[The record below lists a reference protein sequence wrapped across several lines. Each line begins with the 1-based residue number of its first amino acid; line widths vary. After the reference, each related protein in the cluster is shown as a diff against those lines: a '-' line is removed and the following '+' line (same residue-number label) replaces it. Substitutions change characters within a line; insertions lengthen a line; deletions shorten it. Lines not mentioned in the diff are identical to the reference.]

1 MFLRNDSPL
10 HLSSQG
16 ANHTR
21 WRTQLTRLAPSKTL
35 RLRSKCG
42 RIKALTRLRNRSFF
56 VGTLRSIAT
65 FRVSEEKFQISFWQ
79 RFFFLWLRFFLSFW
93 SQQKERNEQN
103 SFLRK
108 DISLTLNMTLRH
120 SEARISG
127 NLASC
132 PRQPR
137 SSRKLTPRASQC
149 SQTLCT
155 FLRTYSFAIEL
166 RKSAINLR
174 ATASSFHGFSSSR
187 LKSSFTG

>member
-10 HLSSQG
+10 HLSSHG
-16 ANHTR
+16 RKPHPLAYSAYTPSTLKDSSPSLKMRADKNHSPDYV
-21 WRTQLTRLAPSKTL
+21 LA
-35 RLRSKCG
+35 
-42 RIKALTRLRNRSFF
+42 A
-56 VGTLRSIAT
+56 
-65 FRVSEEKFQISFWQ
+65 
-79 RFFFLWLRFFLSFW
+79 FFLSLVAFLSFW

-103 SFLRK
+103 SFLHK
-108 DISLTLNMTLRH
+108 DISLTLNMTPRHPANCLALRQRRNGTN
-120 SEARISG
+120 S
-127 NLASC
+127 

-155 FLRTYSFAIEL
+155 FLRTYSFSIEL

>member
-1 MFLRNDSPL
+1 MRADKISHPITK
-10 HLSSQG
+10 SE
-16 ANHTR
+16 
-21 WRTQLTRLAPSKTL
+21 
-35 RLRSKCG
+35 
-42 RIKALTRLRNRSFF
+42 FF
-56 VGTLRSIAT
+56 CWN
-65 FRVSEEKFQISFWQ
+65 SEEHSDFQSF
-79 RFFFLWLRFFLSFW
+79 RRKIPDYVLAAFFLSLVAFLSFW
-93 SQQKERNEQN
+93 PQQKERNEQN

-108 DISLTLNMTLRH
+108 DISLTLNMTPRHPANCLALRQRRNGTN
-120 SEARISG
+120 S
-127 NLASC
+127 

-155 FLRTYSFAIEL
+155 FLRTYSFSIEL

>member
-1 MFLRNDSPL
+1 MAFRLCRHSKLQPPEPSRKLKKSCITDKNHSPDYV
-10 HLSSQG
+10 
-16 ANHTR
+16 
-21 WRTQLTRLAPSKTL
+21 LA
-35 RLRSKCG
+35 
-42 RIKALTRLRNRSFF
+42 A
-56 VGTLRSIAT
+56 
-65 FRVSEEKFQISFWQ
+65 
-79 RFFFLWLRFFLSFW
+79 FFLSLVAFLSFW
-93 SQQKERNEQN
+93 PQQKERNEQN